1 MYASSPSNCLY
12 IPRFGS
18 TKDKKCKDACE
29 KYIAAQDFECTA
41 TGKTRAAN
49 SAQMKAYASIPKFDN
64 MVSAPYGRHY
74 GPVTDVNTVEEFIM
88 GGDANSRQQQSGSRQ
103 QQSGSSCSTPVY
115 FSGSRMMLLFEFVV
129 CHVAMYLFK

>member
-64 MVSAPYGRHY
+64 MVSAPHGRHY

-103 QQSGSSCSTPVY
+103 QQSGSSGN
-115 FSGSRMMLLFEFVV
+115 SGGGGFVPSERSCRAKFE
-129 CHVAMYLFK
+129 CERTATT